1 VTSHLVFLL
10 LGLANGAVFA
20 SLALGLVVT
29 YRSSGV
35 INFATGAIALFTA
48 YMYAFLRQG
57 RLLLL
62 FPGLPLTVGIGAK
75 FGFVP
80 ALIASLVLAA
90 LLGLLLYGVI
100 FRPMRRASPV
110 ARAVAAIGVMVVLT
124 GVMSQRLG
132 SSPVNVAS
140 IFPTRTYSL
149 GSVHVSGDRIWFAAT
164 VVLVTAVLAIA
175 FRFSRFGLYTR
186 AVAETE
192 KGAYLS
198 GISPD
203 RIAAMNWMISAAI
216 AGLAG
221 ILIAPIVPLVPSAY
235 TLFIIPALA
244 AAVLG
249 KFQNLLPAVVAG
261 LAIGM
266 IQSLTTQLQAQHT
279 WLPSS
284 GLPELVPLALIILVL
299 VFRARPLPT
308 RGALLQQSLGR
319 APRPGKLALPTVVP
333 TAAALITLWALHG
346 VWRAALVS
354 SLIMAIISL
363 SLVVVTGYAGQI
375 SLAQLTLAGA
385 AGFLL
390 GPLSVSWGVPFPI
403 APLLAAL
410 CAMAIGVVVGLP
422 ALRIRGLPV
431 AVVTLALAVF
441 LEAVWFRNVDLVS
454 AGGKNVS
461 GPTVFGLNLR
471 VGSGVAYPR
480 IEFCILVLVVLVG
493 VAIGVAKLR
502 TSRLGSAMLAVRTNE
517 RSAAAAGV
525 DVVRTKLA
533 AFAIGA
539 FIAGLGGALL
549 AYKQTNVTFDSFDVV
564 LGLSV
569 FAIAYLAGITS
580 VSGGI
585 VAGLLGF
592 EGLVYLASDRWLG
605 LGGWYQAVTGIGLIL
620 TVVMNPEGIVGP
632 IHAKLDAWRSGKAT
646 RPAPGGLAAT
656 PARPP
661 LTAQERPAAVAALLS
676 LSDISV
682 YYGGVTAV
690 ELVSI
695 DVTEGSIVGLIG
707 PNGAGKTTLIDA
719 IGGFAAATGTI
730 TLAGQRIDHL
740 RPHDRTRAGMGRTFQ
755 AIELWNDLTVTEN
768 VIVGLAAA
776 TGRAVPAVP
785 TALDETLDLLGLN
798 AVAHRPAGELSQ
810 GQRQL
815 VSVARALIGEPKV
828 LLLDEPAGGL
838 DSIESQWLGDRLRS
852 IRDAGVT
859 IVLVDHDMELVLR
872 LCDHIEVLNFGQIIA
887 CGPPASIRRDRAV
900 AKAYLGNTHAGVAAN
915 SA

>member
-1 VTSHLVFLL
+1 
-10 LGLANGAVFA
+10 
-20 SLALGLVVT
+20 
-29 YRSSGV
+29 
-35 INFATGAIALFTA
+35 
-48 YMYAFLRQG
+48 
-57 RLLLL
+57 
-62 FPGLPLTVGIGAK
+62 
-75 FGFVP
+75 
-80 ALIASLVLAA
+80 
-90 LLGLLLYGVI
+90 
-100 FRPMRRASPV
+100 
-110 ARAVAAIGVMVVLT
+110 
-124 GVMSQRLG
+124 
-132 SSPVNVAS
+132 
-140 IFPTRTYSL
+140 
-149 GSVHVSGDRIWFAAT
+149 
-164 VVLVTAVLAIA
+164 
-175 FRFSRFGLYTR
+175 
-186 AVAETE
+186 
-192 KGAYLS
+192 
-198 GISPD
+198 
-203 RIAAMNWMISAAI
+203 
-216 AGLAG
+216 
-221 ILIAPIVPLVPSAY
+221 
-235 TLFIIPALA
+235 
-244 AAVLG
+244 
-249 KFQNLLPAVVAG
+249 
-261 LAIGM
+261 
-266 IQSLTTQLQAQHT
+266 
-279 WLPSS
+279 
-284 GLPELVPLALIILVL
+284 
-299 VFRARPLPT
+299 
-308 RGALLQQSLGR
+308 
-319 APRPGKLALPTVVP
+319 
-333 TAAALITLWALHG
+333 
-346 VWRAALVS
+346 
-354 SLIMAIISL
+354 
-363 SLVVVTGYAGQI
+363 
-375 SLAQLTLAGA
+375 
-385 AGFLL
+385 
-390 GPLSVSWGVPFPI
+390 
-403 APLLAAL
+403 
-410 CAMAIGVVVGLP
+410 
-422 ALRIRGLPV
+422 
-431 AVVTLALAVF
+431 
-441 LEAVWFRNVDLVS
+441 
-454 AGGKNVS
+454 
-461 GPTVFGLNLR
+461 
-471 VGSGVAYPR
+471 
-480 IEFCILVLVVLVG
+480 
-493 VAIGVAKLR
+493 
-502 TSRLGSAMLAVRTNE
+502 MLAVGVNE

-549 AYKQTNVTFDSFDVV
+549 AYKQTNVTFDSFDAV

-569 FAIAYLAGITS
+569 FATAYLAGITS

-585 VAGLLGF
+585 LAGLLGYA
-592 EGLVYLASDRWLG
+592 GLVYLATDRWLG
-605 LGGWYQAVTGIGLIL
+605 IGGWYEAVTGVGLIL
-620 TVVMNPEGIVGP
+620 AVAMNPEGIVGP

-646 RPAPGGLAAT
+646 RPAPGGLVAT